1 VSTDNSYQWRKQ
13 LVWGLVLVGLG
24 AAVYL
29 DSVDLVEIDELWHYW
44 PLLLVAVGV
53 NKMIGYPTARDFTSG
68 LWTMFIGLW
77 LFAIFEGLYGLTF
90 GNGWPFLIIA
100 WGVRM
105 ILEPFIQQGFASNTE
120 SRHE

>member
-1 VSTDNSYQWRKQ
+1 MSTDNSYQWRKQ

-44 PLLLVAVGV
+44 PLLMVVVGV

-68 LWTMFIGLW
+68 LWTMFVGLW
-77 LFAIFEGLYGLTF
+77 LFAVFEGLYGLSF

-105 ILEPFIQQGFASNTE
+105 ILEPLIKQGFASNTE